1 MDFNSLNACL
11 LFAEIDGINLF
22 QVHEL
27 WLNVKMNF
35 EGVNTSILAGLKRKN
50 RGVAESVL
58 VLLTLDVHVDPA
70 TWSLSGAEMLLP
82 LIILRLKT
90 KWRIENSFRNSQVGQ
105 GERSQGWLQK
115 VNQSLLWCKWS
126 TSQIYLREWEICLN
140 DLDLFALVS
149 RRQGTSSRTCKDTS
163 GWSER

>member
-27 WLNVKMNF
+27 RLNVKMNF
-35 EGVNTSILAGLKRKN
+35 EGVNTSTLAGLMRKN

-70 TWSLSGAEMLLP
+70 T
-82 LIILRLKT
+82 
-90 KWRIENSFRNSQVGQ
+90 
-105 GERSQGWLQK
+105 
-115 VNQSLLWCKWS
+115 
-126 TSQIYLREWEICLN
+126 
-140 DLDLFALVS
+140 
-149 RRQGTSSRTCKDTS
+149 
-163 GWSER
+163 